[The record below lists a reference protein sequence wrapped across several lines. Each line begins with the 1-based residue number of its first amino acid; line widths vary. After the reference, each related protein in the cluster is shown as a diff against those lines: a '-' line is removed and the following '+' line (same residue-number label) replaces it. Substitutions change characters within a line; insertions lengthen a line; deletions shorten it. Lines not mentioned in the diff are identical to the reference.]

1 MYEWLIADHNLELN
15 SNLCNFHLRSSLA
28 VAGEALE
35 HIFPGIKS
43 KGLKKLLYSIAF
55 IVFIF
60 CALNLL

>member
-15 SNLCNFHLRSSLA
+15 LNLCNFHLRSSLA

-43 KGLKKLLYSIAF
+43 KGLKNCYIQLPLLFYF
-55 IVFIF
+55 VH
-60 CALNLL
+60 